1 MKYLMI
7 DIKALIKW
15 NIVKSRLTP
24 YLLLV
29 DYIDYQRMQA
39 DLLEYF
45 AIIQRP
51 FNIVWS
57 FVHF

>member
-1 MKYLMI
+1 MI